1 MDIQDEGL
9 ERALTFSLED
19 TSAEER
25 FQADLQRALQESRSQ
40 SQSQSTPLQDIPQ
53 TEAGN
58 TPSKL
63 NSFLSERAQLEKERL
78 ARQKR
83 LRGNI
88 DDRVSSQGPTPST
101 STADSESDDDDL
113 QKPTAKRQHLATPRP
128 VRTLQQSKSKGSANF
143 VKVAPKP
150 DTSSGTS
157 INQPQMFWKGE
168 IRQTANMHVDSGKD
182 TEPTFR
188 LSDIIGERSDLAF
201 AIISSYSTDYEFAYK
216 MFSPT
221 TPVIIVS
228 HPATENREQSMR
240 FIQQNWIRITPKLLY
255 NYSCMHM
262 KFMLLFYK
270 SGRLRIAI
278 TTANLVPL
286 DWRDIENTAWVQDIP
301 LRAARIPRDS
311 RAQDF
316 PSHLEKA
323 LSALDIQSGLDS
335 FRTTEHRSSLPLQ
348 SISDLR
354 CKYDF
359 SKVHAHFISSLSGK
373 FEGWPEVVRVG
384 HPRLMKIIMD
394 IGAKPRPGWEVT
406 LECQGSSVGKCNKV
420 WLKEFYHS
428 ASGASAQ
435 DWIGKPKKA
444 DRLPWPEKRGIKIL
458 FPTLRTVRESRL
470 GEAGGGTMFFKR
482 TDWSSG
488 GFPRELFHDS
498 KSKRGGV
505 LMHSKMILGMLRRK
519 PRLPSAKGKAVCEED
534 EEDSVTESESDS
546 GDSDIVERKVTGWV
560 YVGSHN
566 FTTAA
571 WGSYQAK
578 STSFTPVFAVSNYE
592 LGVVV
597 PVYDAKEADDIVCW
611 ERPPKS
617 YESRGDQPWFQSES
631 VVLNELNQI
640 QRALHL

>member
-1 MDIQDEGL
+1 MDIQDEDL
-9 ERALTFSLED
+9 ERALTLSLED
-19 TSAEER
+19 STTGEQ

-40 SQSQSTPLQDIPQ
+40 SQSAPPQHIPQ
-53 TEAGN
+53 TALAN
-58 TPSKL
+58 TSAKP

-83 LRGNI
+83 LRGDS
-88 DDRVSSQGPTPST
+88 DDRNSSRGQTPST
-101 STADSESDDDDL
+101 STADSEDCESDGNDL
-113 QKPTAKRQHLATPRP
+113 GKPAAKRRHVIPRQG
-128 VRTLQQSKSKGSANF
+128 RTLQQSANVINRSSKPS
-143 VKVAPKP
+143 
-150 DTSSGTS
+150 TSSNTS
-157 INQPQMFWKGE
+157 TNQPPMFWRGE
-168 IRQTANMHVDSGKD
+168 IRQTANAHVDPKKD
-182 TEPTFR
+182 TKPTFR
-188 LSDIIGERSDLAF
+188 LSEIIGEQNDIAF

-216 MFSPT
+216 MFSPAA
-221 TPVIIVS
+221 PVIIVS
-228 HPATENREQSMR
+228 HPATENREPSMR

-262 KFMLLFYK
+262 KFMLVFYK
-270 SGRLRIAI
+270 SGRLRTAI

-286 DWRDIENTAWVQDIP
+286 DWRDIENTAWVQDVP
-301 LRAARIPRDS
+301 LRATPIARDP

-323 LSALDIQSGLDS
+323 LNALDVQGGLDS
-335 FRTTEHRSSLPLQ
+335 FRTTEHKFSLPLQ

-354 CKYDF
+354 CRYNF
-359 SKVHAHFISSLSGK
+359 SKVHVHLVSSLSGK

-384 HPRLMKIIMD
+384 HPRLMKVVVD
-394 IGAKPRPGWEVT
+394 IGAKPQSGWEVA
-406 LECQGSSVGKCNKV
+406 LECQGSSVGKYNKV

-435 DWIGKPKKA
+435 DWIGKTKKA
-444 DRLPWPEKRGIKIL
+444 DRLPWPGKRGTKIL
-458 FPTLRTVRESRL
+458 FPSLRTVRESRL

-482 TDWSSG
+482 ADWASG

-505 LMHSKMILGMLRRK
+505 LMHSKMILGTLRRK
-519 PRLPSAKGKAVCEED
+519 PPLSDIKGKGKGNED
-534 EEDSVTESESDS
+534 EDDSVTESGSDD
-546 GDSDIVERKVTGWV
+546 GDSDIMERKVTGWV

-571 WGSYQAK
+571 WGSFQAK
-578 STSFTPVFAVSNYE
+578 STTFTPVFAVSNYE

-597 PVYDAKEADDIVCW
+597 PVYDTKETDDIVCW

-617 YESRGDQPWFQSES
+617 YESQGDQPWIQGES
-631 VVLNELNQI
+631 AVLNELNRI
-640 QRALHL
+640 QRALHS